1 MNQLTRYED
10 VSLRDPS
17 KVVEDLL
24 PLVKSIALRIRM
36 KLPDFIELDDLMQAG
51 LIGLLN
57 ACQSYDP
64 QQGASFQTYASI
76 RIRGGILDELRRNDW
91 LPRSVQTQLGEVSR
105 AIAKVEARQGKAPR
119 DHEVAEEMGVSIEE
133 YQQLTAKLSSAR
145 LVYLDA
151 DTDTDSEELPVSVAE
166 PEAQNSEEELR
177 DLLRSGIEK
186 LPERERLMM
195 SLYYVEELNIRE
207 IAAVL
212 EVTEGRVSQLHG
224 QALARLRSQLGQ
236 AVLA

>member
-1 MNQLTRYED
+1 
-10 VSLRDPS
+10 
-17 KVVEDLL
+17 
-24 PLVKSIALRIRM
+24 
-36 KLPDFIELDDLMQAG
+36 
-51 LIGLLN
+51 
-57 ACQSYDP
+57 
-64 QQGASFQTYASI
+64 
-76 RIRGGILDELRRNDW
+76 LDELRRNDW

-105 AIAKVEARQGKAPR
+105 AIAKVEAREGKAPQ

-151 DTDTDSEELPVSVAE
+151 GTDSEELPVSVAE

-236 AVLA
+236 AGVA

>member
-1 MNQLTRYED
+1 MDQPTRYDD
-10 VSLRDPS
+10 VALQNPS
-17 KVVEDLL
+17 SVVEDLL
-24 PLVKSIALRIRM
+24 PLVKSIALRIRV
-36 KLPDFIELDDLMQAG
+36 KLPDFIELDDLTQAG

-64 QQGASFQTYASI
+64 NQGANFQTYASI
-76 RIRGGILDELRRNDW
+76 RIRGAILDELRRNDW

-105 AIAKVEARQGKAPR
+105 AIAKVEAREGRTAQ
-119 DHEVAEEMGVSIEE
+119 DHEVAEAMQLSLDE
-133 YQQLTAKLSSAR
+133 YRELTTKLSAAR

-151 DTDTDSEELPVSVAE
+151 TTDSADDVPVGDRE
-166 PEAQNSEEELR
+166 PEAEYSEEEQR
-177 DLLRSGIEK
+177 ALLRSGIDM
-186 LPERERLMM
+186 LPEREKLMM

-224 QALARLRSQLGQ
+224 QALARLRSR
-236 AVLA
+236 LAPLQNG

>member
-1 MNQLTRYED
+1 MDQPTRYD
-10 VSLRDPS
+10 DMALQNPS
-17 KVVEDLL
+17 SVVEDLL
-24 PLVKSIALRIRM
+24 PLVKSIALRIRV
-36 KLPDFIELDDLMQAG
+36 KLPDFIELDDLTQAG

-64 QQGASFQTYASI
+64 NQGANFQTYASI
-76 RIRGGILDELRRNDW
+76 RIRGAILDELRRNDW

-105 AIAKVEARQGKAPR
+105 AIAKVEAREGRTAQ
-119 DHEVAEEMGVSIEE
+119 DHEVAEAMQLPLDE
-133 YQQLTAKLSSAR
+133 YRELTTKLSAAR

-151 DTDTDSEELPVSVAE
+151 TTDSADDVPVGDRE
-166 PEAQNSEEELR
+166 PEAEYSEEEQR
-177 DLLRSGIEK
+177 ALLRSGIDM
-186 LPERERLMM
+186 LPEREKLMM

-224 QALARLRSQLGQ
+224 QALARLRSR
-236 AVLA
+236 LAPLQNG

>member
-1 MNQLTRYED
+1 
-10 VSLRDPS
+10 
-17 KVVEDLL
+17 
-24 PLVKSIALRIRM
+24 
-36 KLPDFIELDDLMQAG
+36 MQAG

-64 QQGASFQTYASI
+64 QQGATFQTYAAI

-105 AIAKVEARQGKAPR
+105 AIAKVEARLGKPPQ

-151 DTDTDSEELPVSVAE
+151 GTDSEELPVSVAE

>member
-1 MNQLTRYED
+1 MNQTTRFD
-10 VSLRDPS
+10 DIALQNPS
-17 KVVEDLL
+17 GVVEELL
-24 PLVKSIALRIRM
+24 PLVKSIALRIKV
-36 KLPDFIELDDLMQAG
+36 KLPDFIELDDLTQAG

-64 QQGASFQTYASI
+64 NQGANFQTYASI
-76 RIRGGILDELRRNDW
+76 RIRGAILDELRRNDW

-105 AIAKVEARQGKAPR
+105 AIAKVEAREGRIAQ
-119 DHEVAEEMGVSIEE
+119 DYEVAEAMALSLDE
-133 YQQLTAKLSSAR
+133 YRELTTKLSAAR

-151 DTDTDSEELPVSVAE
+151 NTDGADELPVASTE
-166 PEAQNSEEELR
+166 PEAEYSEEELR
-177 DLLRSGIEK
+177 GLLRSGIDM
-186 LPERERLMM
+186 LPEREKLMM

-224 QALARLRSQLGQ
+224 QALARLRSRLGN
-236 AVLA
+236 L

>member
-1 MNQLTRYED
+1 
-10 VSLRDPS
+10 V
-17 KVVEDLL
+17 
-24 PLVKSIALRIRM
+24 

-64 QQGASFQTYASI
+64 QQGATFQTYAAI

-105 AIAKVEARQGKAPR
+105 AIAKVEARLGKPPQ

-151 DTDTDSEELPVSVAE
+151 GTDSEELPVSVAE

-236 AVLA
+236 AVVA

>member
-1 MNQLTRYED
+1 M
-10 VSLRDPS
+10 
-17 KVVEDLL
+17 VEDLL
-24 PLVKSIALRIRM
+24 PLVKSIALQSRM

-64 QQGASFQTYASI
+64 QQGATFQTYASI

-105 AIAKVEARQGKAPR
+105 AIAKVEARKGKPPQ

-151 DTDTDSEELPVSVAE
+151 GTDSEELPVSVAE

-177 DLLRSGIEK
+177 DLLRSGIDK

-212 EVTEGRVSQLHG
+212 EGTEGRVSQLHG

-236 AVLA
+236 AVVA

>member
-1 MNQLTRYED
+1 MDQPTRYD
-10 VSLRDPS
+10 DMALQNPS
-17 KVVEDLL
+17 SVVEDLL
-24 PLVKSIALRIRM
+24 PLVKSIALRIRV
-36 KLPDFIELDDLMQAG
+36 KLPDFIELDDLTQAG

-64 QQGASFQTYASI
+64 NQGANFQTYASI
-76 RIRGGILDELRRNDW
+76 RIRGAILDELRRNDW

-105 AIAKVEARQGKAPR
+105 AIAKVEAREGRTAQ
-119 DHEVAEEMGVSIEE
+119 DHEVAEAMQLSLDE
-133 YQQLTAKLSSAR
+133 YRELTTKLSAAR

-151 DTDTDSEELPVSVAE
+151 TTDSADDVPVGDRE
-166 PEAQNSEEELR
+166 PEAEYSEEEQR
-177 DLLRSGIEK
+177 ALLRSGIDM
-186 LPERERLMM
+186 LPEREKLMM

-224 QALARLRSQLGQ
+224 QALARLRSR
-236 AVLA
+236 LAPLQNG

>member
-1 MNQLTRYED
+1 MDQPTRYD
-10 VSLRDPS
+10 DMALQNPS
-17 KVVEDLL
+17 SVVEDLL
-24 PLVKSIALRIRM
+24 PLVKSIALRIRV
-36 KLPDFIELDDLMQAG
+36 KLPDFIELDDLTQAG

-64 QQGASFQTYASI
+64 NQGANFQTYASI
-76 RIRGGILDELRRNDW
+76 RIRGAILDELRRNDW

-105 AIAKVEARQGKAPR
+105 AIAKVEAREGRTAQ
-119 DHEVAEEMGVSIEE
+119 DHEVAEAMQLSLDE
-133 YQQLTAKLSSAR
+133 YRELTTKLSAAR

-151 DTDTDSEELPVSVAE
+151 NTDSADDVPVGDRE
-166 PEAQNSEEELR
+166 PEAEYSEEEQR
-177 DLLRSGIEK
+177 TLLRAGIDM
-186 LPERERLMM
+186 LPEREKLMM

-224 QALARLRSQLGQ
+224 QALARLRSRLGN
-236 AVLA
+236 L

>member
-1 MNQLTRYED
+1 M
-10 VSLRDPS
+10 
-17 KVVEDLL
+17 VEDLL

-64 QQGASFQTYASI
+64 QQGATFQTYASI

-105 AIAKVEARQGKAPR
+105 AIAKVEARLGKPPQ

-151 DTDTDSEELPVSVAE
+151 GTDSEELPVSVAE

-177 DLLRSGIEK
+177 DLLRNGIEK

>member
-1 MNQLTRYED
+1 MDQPTRYD
-10 VSLRDPS
+10 DMALQNPS
-17 KVVEDLL
+17 GVVEDLL
-24 PLVKSIALRIRM
+24 PLVKSIALRIRV
-36 KLPDFIELDDLMQAG
+36 KLPDFIELDDLTQAG

-64 QQGASFQTYASI
+64 NQGANFQTYASI
-76 RIRGGILDELRRNDW
+76 RIRGAILDELRRNDW

-105 AIAKVEARQGKAPR
+105 AIAKVEAREGRTAQ
-119 DHEVAEEMGVSIEE
+119 DHEVAEAMQFSLDE
-133 YQQLTAKLSSAR
+133 YRELTTKLSAAR

-151 DTDTDSEELPVSVAE
+151 NIDSADDVPVGDRE
-166 PEAQNSEEELR
+166 PEAEYSEEEQR
-177 DLLRSGIEK
+177 ALLRSGIDM
-186 LPERERLMM
+186 LPEREKLMM

-224 QALARLRSQLGQ
+224 QALARLRSR
-236 AVLA
+236 LAPLQNG

>member
-1 MNQLTRYED
+1 
-10 VSLRDPS
+10 
-17 KVVEDLL
+17 
-24 PLVKSIALRIRM
+24 M

-64 QQGASFQTYASI
+64 QQGATFQTYASI

-105 AIAKVEARQGKAPR
+105 AIAKVEARKGKPPQ

-151 DTDTDSEELPVSVAE
+151 GTDSEELPVSVAE

-177 DLLRSGIEK
+177 DLLRSGIDK

-236 AVLA
+236 AVVA

>member
-1 MNQLTRYED
+1 MNQTTRFD
-10 VSLRDPS
+10 DIALQNPS
-17 KVVEDLL
+17 GVVEELL
-24 PLVKSIALRIRM
+24 PLVKSIALRIRV
-36 KLPDFIELDDLMQAG
+36 KLPDFIELDDLTQAG

-64 QQGASFQTYASI
+64 NQGANFQTYASI
-76 RIRGGILDELRRNDW
+76 RIRGAILDELRRNDW

-105 AIAKVEARQGKAPR
+105 AIAEVEAREGRTAQ
-119 DHEVAEEMGVSIEE
+119 DHEVAEAMALSLDE
-133 YQQLTAKLSSAR
+133 YRELTTKLSAAR

-151 DTDTDSEELPVSVAE
+151 STDGADELPVASTE
-166 PEAQNSEEELR
+166 PEAEYSEEELR
-177 DLLRSGIEK
+177 GLLRSGIDM
-186 LPERERLMM
+186 LPEREKLMM

-224 QALARLRSQLGQ
+224 QALARLRSRLGN
-236 AVLA
+236 L

>member
-1 MNQLTRYED
+1 MDQTTRYD
-10 VSLRDPS
+10 DMALQNPS
-17 KVVEDLL
+17 SVVEDLL
-24 PLVKSIALRIRM
+24 PLVKSIALRIRV
-36 KLPDFIELDDLMQAG
+36 KLPDFIELDDLTQAG

-64 QQGASFQTYASI
+64 NQGANFQTYASI
-76 RIRGGILDELRRNDW
+76 RIRGAILDELRRNDW

-105 AIAKVEARQGKAPR
+105 AIAKVEAREGRAAQ
-119 DHEVAEEMGVSIEE
+119 DHEVAEAM
-133 YQQLTAKLSSAR
+133 KLSLDEYRELTTKLSAAR

-151 DTDTDSEELPVSVAE
+151 NTDSADEVPVAATE
-166 PEAQNSEEELR
+166 PEAEYSEEEQR
-177 DLLRSGIEK
+177 ALLRSGIDM
-186 LPERERLMM
+186 LPEREKLMM

-224 QALARLRSQLGQ
+224 QALARLRSRLVNLQK
-236 AVLA
+236 A

>member
-1 MNQLTRYED
+1 
-10 VSLRDPS
+10 
-17 KVVEDLL
+17 
-24 PLVKSIALRIRM
+24 M

-64 QQGASFQTYASI
+64 QQGATFQTYASI

-105 AIAKVEARQGKAPR
+105 AIAKIEARKGKPPQ

-151 DTDTDSEELPVSVAE
+151 GTDSEELPVSVAE
-166 PEAQNSEEELR
+166 PEAQNSEDELR
-177 DLLRSGIEK
+177 DLLRSGIDK

-236 AVLA
+236 AVVA

>member
-1 MNQLTRYED
+1 MDQPTRYD
-10 VSLRDPS
+10 DMALQNPS
-17 KVVEDLL
+17 SVVEDLL
-24 PLVKSIALRIRM
+24 PLVKSIALRIRV
-36 KLPDFIELDDLMQAG
+36 KLPDFIELDDMTQAG

-64 QQGASFQTYASI
+64 NQGANFQTYASI
-76 RIRGGILDELRRNDW
+76 RIRGAILDELRRNDW

-105 AIAKVEARQGKAPR
+105 AIAKVEAREGRAAQ
-119 DHEVAEEMGVSIEE
+119 DHEVAEAM
-133 YQQLTAKLSSAR
+133 KLSLDEYRELTTKLSAAR

-151 DTDTDSEELPVSVAE
+151 NTDSADEVPVAATE
-166 PEAQNSEEELR
+166 PEAEYSEEEQR
-177 DLLRSGIEK
+177 ALLRSGIDM
-186 LPERERLMM
+186 LPEREKLMM

-224 QALARLRSQLGQ
+224 QALARLRSR
-236 AVLA
+236 LAPLQNG

>member
-1 MNQLTRYED
+1 
-10 VSLRDPS
+10 
-17 KVVEDLL
+17 VVEDLL

-64 QQGASFQTYASI
+64 QQGATFQTYASI
-76 RIRGGILDELRRNDW
+76 RIRGAILDELRRNDW

-105 AIAKVEARQGKAPR
+105 AIAKVEARQGQVPR

-151 DTDTDSEELPVSVAE
+151 GTDSEELPVSVAE

-236 AVLA
+236 AVLV

>member
-1 MNQLTRYED
+1 MDQPTRYD
-10 VSLRDPS
+10 DMALQNPS
-17 KVVEDLL
+17 SVVEDLL
-24 PLVKSIALRIRM
+24 PLVKSIALRIRV
-36 KLPDFIELDDLMQAG
+36 KLPDFIELDDLTQAG

-64 QQGASFQTYASI
+64 NQGANFQTYASI
-76 RIRGGILDELRRNDW
+76 RIRGAILDELRRNDW

-105 AIAKVEARQGKAPR
+105 AIAKVEAREGRTAQ
-119 DHEVAEEMGVSIEE
+119 DHEVAEAMQLPLDE
-133 YQQLTAKLSSAR
+133 YRELTTKLSAAR

-151 DTDTDSEELPVSVAE
+151 NTDNADDVPVGDRE
-166 PEAQNSEEELR
+166 PEAEYSEEEQR
-177 DLLRSGIEK
+177 ALLRSGIDM
-186 LPERERLMM
+186 LPEREKLMM

-224 QALARLRSQLGQ
+224 QALARLRSR
-236 AVLA
+236 LAPLQNG

>member
-1 MNQLTRYED
+1 M
-10 VSLRDPS
+10 
-17 KVVEDLL
+17 L
-24 PLVKSIALRIRM
+24 PLVKSIALRIRV

-51 LIGLLN
+51 LIGLFK
-57 ACQSYDP
+57 ACQSYDS
-64 QQGASFQTYASI
+64 QQGATFQTYAAI

-105 AIAKVEARQGKAPR
+105 AIAKVEARKGKPPQ

-151 DTDTDSEELPVSVAE
+151 GTDSEELPLSKAE
-166 PEAQNSEEELR
+166 PEAQNSDEELR

-236 AVLA
+236 AVVA